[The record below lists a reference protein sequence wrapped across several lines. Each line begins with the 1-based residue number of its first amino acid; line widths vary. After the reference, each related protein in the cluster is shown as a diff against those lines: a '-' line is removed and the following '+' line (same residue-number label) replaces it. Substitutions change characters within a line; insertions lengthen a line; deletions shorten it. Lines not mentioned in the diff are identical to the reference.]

1 MFENINLSVILGPAL
16 IVIVV
21 LVLILRARISRQSDE
36 AQKAIATLKLMT
48 VATGA
53 FLVLL
58 WFLLPTTPVL
68 STFGFPKTVEDIHS
82 PERLLDYLQRY
93 NRALVRTTEVLH
105 WFIFVFVGWFLAA
118 IYSFTKALGGLT
130 NVQSRQSIPKPE
142 A

>member
-1 MFENINLSVILGPAL
+1 MFDNIMLSAILGPAL

-21 LVLILRARISRQSDE
+21 TVLILRARISRQSDE
-36 AQKAIATLKLMT
+36 AQKAIATFKLMT

-58 WFLLPTTPVL
+58 WFLLPATPVL

-82 PERLLDYLQRY
+82 AERLLDYLQRY

-105 WFIFVFVGWFLAA
+105 WFIFVFVWWFLAA
-118 IYSFTKALGGLT
+118 LYSLTKVFGGVT
-130 NVQSRQSIPKPE
+130 NVRSHQSITKPD